1 MRRLHAVVL
10 RLVSIATLGA
20 ACHPLHLADE
30 AALARLA
37 DEELCGRRSN
47 LLNGSL
53 MLNEL
58 ARRGVDCGPYDEAAL
73 RRGFHLSFLAP
84 AQPSAPGPTAAGSA
98 ESPAAAAAPPPDRVA
113 GDESGAEATPPE
125 PSEAPAAPPPPPP
138 PDPPAPARGPAA
150 ATGRP
155 PSVAAAPRAAPAAAP
170 LVSPAC
176 AARSVQ
182 TDEDDEGRA
191 AQAPGRW
198 AVTFRNACRF
208 PIRVLYAQRPDGG
221 LTGVT
226 ELLRPG
232 ESSAPAPIESG
243 FRHPGPVVCS
253 YEAVPEDT
261 PCRLPG
267 ASGR

>member
-1 MRRLHAVVL
+1 MRLNAVVL

-30 AALARLA
+30 ATLARLG

-47 LLNGSL
+47 LLNGPL

-58 ARRGVDCGPYDEAAL
+58 ARRGVDCGPHDEAAL

-84 AQPSAPGPTAAGSA
+84 TPPSAPGPTAAGSA

-113 GDESGAEATPPE
+113 DDESGGEATPPG
-125 PSEAPAAPPPPPP
+125 PIEASPAQPPPP
-138 PDPPAPARGPAA
+138 PDPPAPARHPAA
-150 ATGRP
+150 AAARP
-155 PSVAAAPRAAPAAAP
+155 PPVAAAAAP

-176 AARSVQ
+176 AARSVR

-191 AQAPGRW
+191 ALPPGRW

-232 ESSAPAPIESG
+232 ESSAPAPIENG
-243 FRHPGPVVCS
+243 FRHPGSVVCS
-253 YEAVPEDT
+253 YEAAPEDT
-261 PCRLPG
+261 PCRL
-267 ASGR
+267 SGNGR